1 MGNEHDTYD
10 DVPTRADAE
19 TDRAASFLRKTLWAD
34 RKYNARLYNV
44 SVRTMRAHG
53 GGAGRVVVLTR
64 NGQTDE
70 VVDRT
75 VCTLDDALQNGI
87 PLPNLLG
94 IASRM

>member
-44 SVRTMRAHG
+44 SGNTGARSG

-75 VCTLDDALQNGI
+75 VCTLDEALQNGI

-94 IASRM
+94 IASRT